1 MAKSQSE
8 LSTVKGVGPAIRKK
22 LESAKIT
29 TVAQLKKEDAKSLS
43 EKAGISEGR
52 AENILKAAQDVKPAK
67 KKSTPKKKATKKKS
81 TKKASKKKTTK
92 KSTSKKTAKKNVDSK
107 KAAQA
112 AASAM
117 RDIIARAR
125 DHFKKAPAQHV
136 FILHDGSQLKDLF
149 DLAQALEDIQEHVF
163 RHHVNDDR
171 HDFANWVQNVLDEHS
186 LADEMREARK
196 HPESHER
203 IIYRHITRRVW

>member
-22 LESAKIT
+22 IESAGIK
-29 TVAQLKKEDAKSLS
+29 TVAALKKEDEKSLS
-43 EKAGISEGR
+43 EKSGISTGR
-52 AENILKAAQDVKPAK
+52 ASNILKAAQNVTAAK
-67 KKSTPKKKATKKKS
+67 KKTASKKSSKKTASKKS
-81 TKKASKKKTTK
+81 TKKKTSKKKSTTK
-92 KSTSKKTAKKNVDSK
+92 KTTSKVDSK
-107 KAAQA
+107 KATQA

-117 RDIIARAR
+117 KDIIARAR
-125 DHFKKAPAQHV
+125 DHFKRAPAQHV
-136 FILHDGSQLKDLF
+136 FVLHGGQELKDLF
-149 DLAQALEDIQEHVF
+149 DLAKALEDIQEEVF

-171 HDFANWVQNVLDEHS
+171 HDFANWVKNVLDEHA

-196 HPESHER
+196 HPEAHER